1 MELKVRN
8 GSLYL
13 PVRLYISRTLSPAS
27 VEMGGGDQGKLEV
40 DQGGFLRNFIFGIVR
55 RIIIT
60 SHGACGDNC

>member
-40 DQGGFLRNFIFGIVR
+40 DQGGFLRNFILNCEENHN
-55 RIIIT
+55 T
-60 SHGACGDNC
+60 SHGAYGDNC

>member
-27 VEMGGGDQGKLEV
+27 VEMGVGDQGKLEV
-40 DQGGFLRNFIFGIVR
+40 DQGGFLRNFIL
-55 RIIIT
+55 
-60 SHGACGDNC
+60 NCEENHNNKSRGMW

>member
-40 DQGGFLRNFIFGIVR
+40 DQGGFLRNFIW
-55 RIIIT
+55 
-60 SHGACGDNC
+60 NCEENHNNKSRGMW